1 MKMKKLKMGKEYWF
15 PPNYVNTYARKRSI
29 AKIFDF
35 EYDDILLSN
44 PQVLWG
50 SNTAQPRRTFTIP
63 VGPTK
68 SKKSI
73 LNSLKSLMKKYK

>member
-1 MKMKKLKMGKEYWF
+1 MKKFNELKIERDSWF
-15 PPNYVNTYARKRSI
+15 PNRVNTYSRKRSI

-35 EYDDILLSN
+35 EYEDLLLSN

-63 VGPTK
+63 VGEK
-68 SKKSI
+68 SKKTMLGSI
-73 LNSLKSLMKKYK
+73 KSLLRKYK